1 LDSCLAELRGVT
13 ARRGSRVAVEG
24 VSLCIPGG
32 RVVAVVGPNGA
43 GKSTLLATVA
53 GLLAP
58 SSGRVLVAGRDLH
71 SLAPRERA
79 RLVAYAAAEPL
90 PRGLGQS
97 VEEFVAA
104 SRYPLGGGL
113 LGPSPADLEVARGL
127 LAELD
132 VPHIAARPLGETSS
146 GEAQRA
152 LVAYAL
158 ARGAPLVVL
167 DEPTGFQDVR
177 GRVLVYRALRRY
189 ALGGGSV
196 LVATHDFL
204 LASTYADAVA
214 VLDGGRLVAEG
225 PPGVVLSPGLV
236 ERVFKVRVARRSLLV
251 PLEPV

>member
-1 LDSCLAELRGVT
+1 MDD
-13 ARRGSRVAVEG
+13 
-24 VSLCIPGG
+24 VSLCIPRGS
-32 RVVAVVGPNGA
+32 VVALVGPNGA
-43 GKSTLLATVA
+43 GKSTLLEAVA
-53 GLLAP
+53 GLRRPLG
-58 SSGRVLVAGRDLH
+58 GRVVVEGRDVYAVPPLV
-71 SLAPRERA
+71 RA

-90 PRGLGQS
+90 PRGLGQR

-113 LGPSPADLEVARGL
+113 LGPSEEDLEAARGL
-127 LAELD
+127 LGELG
-132 VPHIAARPLGETSS
+132 VSALAARRLSETSS

-189 ALGGGSV
+189 ASGGRSV

-204 LASTYADAVA
+204 LASLYADLVA
-214 VLDGGRLVAEG
+214 VLSGGRLAAWG
-225 PPGVVLSPGLV
+225 APGEVLTPGLL
-236 ERVFKVRVARRSLLV
+236 EEVFGVRVAERPVLV